1 MRNRTLW
8 MLALAWT
15 LNCVV
20 SGLSP
25 ALLAQSNSSRIVQI
39 PVLLQGE
46 EIKLPEDFVARL
58 DGNKLKV
65 ALKTMGLTEKYPDR
79 ELLVTLIQDNGGTT
93 ELRPDANGEL
103 VFDNVKEGLAS
114 IVVASG
120 QTAYA
125 AMALYAIPS
134 VANNNV
140 APFEVPVASVDAD
153 EIRNGVESAGHGPT
167 QGAAM
172 KQGAATS
179 LSDYVTAPA
188 NRFQVQ
194 LQSDGTLKGQVIV
207 PQVGYER
214 VVGPVDLTFFHEGRL
229 VGKTRSAADG
239 AFSVAGLQP
248 AVHSVFAVGAAGH
261 TAFAFEVLPPLDN
274 ELPLAQRRNA
284 YAHLVAA
291 NVALA
296 APSSTLFVLIIPPRL
311 MDQVRDAVRPSYPAP
326 QSSASGLA
334 GGPLGA
340 PIGGL
345 PAASGA
351 PGALGS
357 PSATSSFGGGMG
369 GGGMGGGGM
378 GGGGMGGGGMGG
390 GGMGGIGGLG
400 GLLGIAGLAVGVT
413 AISNND
419 DGFTAPPVTPVSPPS
434 ASN

>member
-15 LNCVV
+15 MNCVV

-25 ALLAQSNSSRIVQI
+25 TLLAQSNSSRIVQI

-65 ALKTMGLTEKYPDR
+65 ALKTMGLTQKYPDR
-79 ELLVTLIQDNGGTT
+79 ELLVTLIQDNGGKS

-103 VFDNVKEGLAS
+103 VFNNVKEGLAS

-134 VANNNV
+134 VANND
-140 APFEVPVASVDAD
+140 ARAFEVPVASVAVN

-167 QGAAM
+167 NGAAM
-172 KQGAATS
+172 KQGDAMS

-194 LQSDGTLKGQVIV
+194 LRSDGTLKGQVIV
-207 PQVGYER
+207 PQIGYER
-214 VVGPVDLTFFHEGRL
+214 MVGAVDLTFFHEGRL
-229 VGKTRSAADG
+229 VGKTRSSEDG

-261 TAFAFEVLPPLDN
+261 TAFAFEVLPAPDN
-274 ELPLAQRRNA
+274 ELPLAQ
-284 YAHLVAA
+284 HLSGKTHFVAA
-291 NVALA
+291 NMALA
-296 APSSTLFVLIIPPRL
+296 GPSDSLFVFIIPPRL
-311 MDQVRDAVRPSYPAP
+311 MDQVRDAVRPSYPAM

-345 PAASGA
+345 PGASAGA
-351 PGALGS
+351 GTPGS

-369 GGGMGGGGM
+369 GGGMGGGI
-378 GGGGMGGGGMGG
+378 
-390 GGMGGIGGLG
+390 GGIGGLG
-400 GLLGIAGLAVGVT
+400 GLLGIAGLAVGVSS
-413 AISNND
+413 ISNND
-419 DGFTAPPVTPVSPPS
+419 DGFTTPPVTPVSPPI